1 MCNAIIK
8 SGKRQGEFCM
18 NRAHENGY
26 CGVHRKQ
33 GSLEPVHNELF
44 IINKS
49 DRDVILEEYSQM
61 QFTNELGEEDYDETY
76 VFCKTVYKE
85 QVLKV
90 HIPDECLH
98 YYYINQSV
106 DNQEYLGFYLDPC
119 ELIKIGSV
127 RQIIISNPPELS
139 YDTEKKTKELWKN
152 VAMKALKIPE
162 EIKKLTTSD
171 TVLEL
176 CSLVD
181 YIDMPEEITQRDFQL
196 AGATYNPDDE
206 DIPLENQD
214 STLDLDI
221 TAVDLA
227 TLMTNVANSLPTPS
241 VDTLP

>member
-18 NRAHENGY
+18 NRPHENGY

-90 HIPDECLH
+90 HIPDEYLH

-214 STLDLDI
+214 LTLDLDI

-227 TLMTNVANSLPTPS
+227 TLMPLVANPLQTPS